1 MVPRRNPRA
10 NFSRDSRNVSTR
22 KHGGIILQRQGETH
36 PVYRRSRIDN
46 TKGRGK
52 DLGRPRGRRS
62 SIVIRLTSCKL
73 DLLYVQLTRSLSLC
87 QNCKIAAHGY
97 TYILLIIYSRAQT
110 GEPRIFITA
119 HVRNIRRLVT
129 RLKRQSV
136 RQSRLDQL
144 LNCHPPCWIIPVT
157 NLTPDEVPKFYD
169 LNNQLQGKFKDNL
182 QKGVIPVTCQTHLL
196 SIDLTFL
203 PLASTIVRS

>member
-22 KHGGIILQRQGETH
+22 KQGGIILQRQGETH

-52 DLGRPRGRRS
+52 DLGGRRS

-73 DLLYVQLTRSLSLC
+73 DLLYVQLTRSLNLC
-87 QNCKIAAHGY
+87 QDCKIATHGY

-110 GEPRIFITA
+110 SEPRIFITA

-136 RQSRLDQL
+136 RQSRLDQR
-144 LNCHPPCWIIPVT
+144 LNCHPSCWIIPVT

-182 QKGVIPVTCQTHLL
+182 SKGQIPVTCQTHLL
-196 SIDLTFL
+196 STDLPFL